1 MRESTYKERE
11 GRKMIGSF
19 ETMLGQLRQ
28 RGPRTIAVAAAHD
41 REVLLA
47 AEDARQQGIAQAI
60 LVGDRRKMEAI
71 AGENGIRLEDFTVV
85 DAADP
90 KAACAEAVRLVRQG
104 EAQLPMKGF
113 VDTSVMLGAV
123 LDRENGLRSGGLL
136 SHVGVMQ
143 VPGFRRLLLVTD
155 SAMTIAPTLEEK
167 ARILENAVEAA
178 RALGIETPKAAILCA
193 VEKVN
198 EKMPATLDAAELTRR
213 NEAGWLP
220 GCLVKGPLALDNAV
234 SPEAAR
240 HKGICHPVAGQA
252 DILLAPDIEAGNILN
267 KSMEYF
273 AGAEKAGVILG
284 ARTPVILTS
293 RASSPRAKLYSI
305 ALGIL
310 IAEKGGKTNAKE

>member
-1 MRESTYKERE
+1 MDS
-11 GRKMIGSF
+11 SF
-19 ETMLGQLRQ
+19 ETMLERLRQ
-28 RGPRTIAVAAAHD
+28 KGPRTIAVAAAQD

-47 AEDARQQGIAQAI
+47 VEEARRQGLAQAI
-60 LVGDRRKMEAI
+60 LVGDQEEIERIARENSIPLENFLVVNRKEA
-71 AGENGIRLEDFTVV
+71 
-85 DAADP
+85 

-104 EAQLPMKGF
+104 EALLPMKGF

-123 LDRENGLRSGGLL
+123 LDRERGLRTGRLL

-143 VPGFRRLLLVTD
+143 VPGFNRLLLVTD
-155 SAMTIAPTLEEK
+155 SAMSIAPSLEEK
-167 ARILENAVEAA
+167 AQILENAVEAA
-178 RALGIETPKAAILCA
+178 WALGIENPKAAVLCA

-198 EKMPATLDAAELTRR
+198 EKMPATLDAAELSRR

-220 GCLVKGPLALDNAV
+220 GCLVKGPLALDNAI

-240 HKGICHPVAGQA
+240 HKGIFHPVAGQA

-273 AGAEKAGVILG
+273 ARAEKAGVILG
-284 ARTPVILTS
+284 ARSPVILTS
-293 RASSPRAKLYSI
+293 RASSPKAKLCSI

-310 IAEKGGKTNAKE
+310 IAEKGGETHA